1 MVKFKEKSAGVLK
14 SKALW
19 VGAASFMLPALVLYV
34 IYACNGVHPFGNK
47 QIIVTDFWHQ
57 YYPFLCE
64 LQAKLKAGASL
75 LYSENIGMGI
85 NFWALIAYYC
95 ASPLN
100 ILIAFVS
107 KENLRDLLTVIVT
120 LKVGFSGLFFSLYL
134 KKVFKRFDFTTIA
147 FSSLYALCGY
157 VLGYY
162 WNIMWLDC
170 VALLPLVMLG
180 VYLII
185 KENKHLLYI
194 ISLAVCVIS
203 NFYIGFMVCIFTAIY
218 FFYECVRS
226 EVNFKNFLKKLVI
239 IALSSVIALALTAFI
254 TIPAYN
260 ALGYT
265 VSADKL
271 SKNAESAQEKTA
283 MEKVSSFAGT
293 MSDDVREF
301 FKDAPEIIGRT
312 LSFNEPVPKT
322 GLPNIFSGFVCIV
335 LLGYFYC
342 SKTIKLR
349 EKIASSL
356 MLLLLLASLAVKDI
370 DLIWHG
376 MHKPNMVPYR
386 YAFVFSFAL
395 IIIAYSAFVNLPLA
409 KSGEKRKKPAAAF
422 RVSAG
427 ITLFVILCGVNKDVT
442 KSVGAFLSKHAP
454 IEENMVAT
462 VIGCAALAI
471 LYHIIIYSM
480 CTDKI
485 TNQKKW
491 TSVLC
496 SVIVLEVII
505 NTVIAVPTVRTTTYS
520 TYYYRGEEIEALL
533 DMVDAK
539 STYGRVETSQEYIL
553 NDPAL
558 YGYKGVS
565 AFTSTANAN
574 VSKLTEKMGICGI
587 PGSNRYYYETTS
599 PLTNAALGIEYVIF
613 RADMK
618 NLNPYL
624 EEAGA
629 VHFEKNKTRDVIYK
643 NTESLPMGFLADKDL
658 LTESLTGG
666 NPFEIQ
672 NDLFRKLTRLEGE
685 LFTRIPLKS
694 VSADSNVKV
703 TGSREGEYTI
713 SNEDNYE
720 NPVLKLN
727 YIAPDEKSVYAYIA
741 GKEFTK
747 VVVSNTTYKA
757 AKRNYIF
764 PAGKYSEGDKFSFD
778 FTFENS
784 YEEKT
789 FLNFHVYSMNDEL
802 FRQGMEILRKN
813 PFEITNYKQ
822 TLIEGD
828 IEADNDGVFYISI
841 PYEKGWSMFVDGEE
855 VEITPFENAF
865 ISAKL
870 SKGNH
875 KITLKYSPEGFKTG
889 VIISVFGLA
898 ILIVLIILNIII
910 RRREKYGQNIN
921 SGTVL

>member
-1 MVKFKEKSAGVLK
+1 MIKFKEKLTGVLK
-14 SKALW
+14 IKALW

-34 IYACNGVHPFGNK
+34 IYACNGVHPFGNR

-64 LQAKLKAGASL
+64 LQAKLKEGASL

-107 KENLRDLLTVIVT
+107 KENLRDLLTVIVA

-185 KENKHLLYI
+185 KENKCLLYI

-226 EVNFKNFLKKLVI
+226 EVNLKNFFKKLGI
-239 IALSSVIALALTAFI
+239 IALSSVIGLALTAFI

-265 VSADKL
+265 VSVDNL
-271 SKNAESAQEKTA
+271 NKNTESAQEKTVI
-283 MEKVSSFAGT
+283 EKVSSFADTIG
-293 MSDDVREF
+293 DDVREF

-312 LSFNEPVPKT
+312 ISFNEPVPKT

-342 SKTIKLR
+342 SKNIKLR

-356 MLLLLLASLAVKDI
+356 MLLLLLVSLAVNDI

-409 KSGEKRKKPAAAF
+409 KLGEKRKKPVTAF
-422 RVSAG
+422 WVSAG

-442 KSVGAFLSKHAP
+442 KSVSAFLSKHTP

-462 VIGCAALAI
+462 LIGCAALAI

-485 TNQKKW
+485 NNQKKW
-491 TSVLC
+491 TLVLC
-496 SVIVLEVII
+496 SVIILEVII

-520 TYYYRGEEIEALL
+520 SYYYRGEEIEALL

-574 VSKLTEKMGICGI
+574 VSKFMEKMGICGI
-587 PGSNRYYYETTS
+587 PASNRYYYETTS
-599 PLTNAALGIEYVIF
+599 PLTNSALGIEYVIF
-613 RADMK
+613 RSDMK

-643 NTESLPMGFLADKDL
+643 NTESLPMGFWADKEL
-658 LTESLTGG
+658 LAESLVGG

-672 NDLFRKLTRLEGE
+672 NDLFRKLTGLEGE
-685 LFTRIPLKS
+685 LFTRVPLNY
-694 VSADSNVKV
+694 VAAESNVKV
-703 TGSREGEYTI
+703 TGSKEGEYTI
-713 SNEDNYE
+713 SNEDNSE

-727 YIAPDEKSVYAYIA
+727 YIAPDENSVYAYIA
-741 GKEFTK
+741 GKEFSK

-764 PAGKYSEGDKFSFD
+764 PAGKYSEGDKFTFD

-784 YEEKT
+784 YKEKT
-789 FLNFHVYSMNDEL
+789 FLKFHVYSMNDEL
-802 FRQGMEILRKN
+802 FREGMEILRKN

-828 IEADNDGVFYISI
+828 IEAENDGVFYISI
-841 PYEKGWSMFVDGEE
+841 PYEKGWSMFVDGVE
-855 VEITPFENAF
+855 VEITPFENAL
-865 ISAKL
+865 ISANL
-870 SKGNH
+870 SKGKH
-875 KITLKYSPEGFKTG
+875 QITLKYSPEGFKTG
-889 VIISVFGLA
+889 VIISVLGLA
-898 ILIVLIILNIII
+898 VLVVLIILNIII
-910 RRREKYGQNIN
+910 RRRKKYGQNIN
-921 SGTVL
+921 SSTVL